1 MIFLAKET
9 KKSEYKRL
17 GVKLFK
23 DKDAD
28 ILEYLRSQTLNQSII
43 VRLGIRTLQSMYGET
58 DLLEVIAK
66 GNLARQNAVNYKKIS
81 KPKGEDSDKTGITN
95 NTSSAEEVPK
105 EVQKKTVI
113 NESHQVK
120 NKKPKRLPQADLE
133 LWDDQNFDN
142 L

>member
-1 MIFLAKET
+1 MAKET

-28 ILEYLRSQTLNQSII
+28 ILDYLHSQTLNQSII
-43 VRLGIRTLQSMYGET
+43 VRLGIRTLQSIYGNT

-66 GNLARQNAVNYKKIS
+66 GNFAEQNADKYNTKILKSKK
-81 KPKGEDSDKTGITN
+81 EYSDKTEIAN
-95 NTSSAEEVPK
+95 NISSTEEVPK
-105 EVQKKTVI
+105 EIQKKTVI